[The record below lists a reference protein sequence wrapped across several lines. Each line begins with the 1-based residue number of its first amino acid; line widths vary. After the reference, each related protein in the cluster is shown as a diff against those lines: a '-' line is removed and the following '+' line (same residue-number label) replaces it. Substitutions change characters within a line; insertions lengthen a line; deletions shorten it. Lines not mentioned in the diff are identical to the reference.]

1 MKSFLTWL
9 SENHAMGGRSCRD
22 VASRLKRAS
31 KFIDIDSDLP
41 DDELLFRLGTV
52 TEFKKLTTPV
62 RSQLKRAVT
71 LYRKH
76 KFWGNTS

>member
-52 TEFKKLTTPV
+52 TEFKKTNHTCQV
-62 RSQLKRAVT
+62 ATKTGCYAI
-71 LYRKH
+71 
-76 KFWGNTS
+76 